1 MVVLNESD
9 FRKKMKTDPEG
20 FFLFF
25 GAEDYLKNY
34 CITVARQAVCPDEG
48 LACFN
53 DITLNFADYSSEA
66 LENALAAPPM
76 MAERKLVVVK
86 SIDFGAMKSAD
97 LETLFGILSSYR
109 EDPSNLLILSATPS
123 GLETGSAKKP
133 DPIYKRLSELVTIV
147 RFDEAT
153 PQKLAVWVQR
163 HCASKQVNITDAD
176 ARLLIE
182 ISGKSMFTLASEI
195 EKLCYFVLEHGRNQI
210 TAEDIRFVAIPVE
223 ECDTFALTNAAMAGR
238 RQEALDALAVMRAR
252 QVKPEVVFGE
262 ISRLYSDLYLTKLY
276 LGNGKTVSDLSALL
290 KIHAYRAG
298 LYAKAVEKAS
308 FLQLRRILSLCEST
322 DLAMKSYGK
331 RNYEQIEKLICLI

>member
-20 FFLFF
+20 FFLFL

-34 CITVARQAVCPDEG
+34 CITVAREAVCPDEG

-53 DITLNFADYSSEA
+53 DITVNFADYSSET

-76 MAERKLVVVK
+76 MAERKLVVVR
-86 SIDFGAMKSAD
+86 SVDFYAMKNAD
-97 LETLFGILSSYR
+97 LETLLGILASYR

-123 GLETGSAKKP
+123 GLDMGTPKKP
-133 DPIYKRLSELVTIV
+133 DPIYKKLSELLTPV

-153 PQKLAVWVQR
+153 PQKLSVWVQR
-163 HCASKQVNITDAD
+163 HCASKQVGITDAD

-182 ISGKSMFTLASEI
+182 TAGKSMFTLAAEI
-195 EKLCYFVLEHGRNQI
+195 EKLCYYVLEHGRNQI
-210 TAEDIRFVAIPVE
+210 TAEDIRLVTIPVE
-223 ECDTFALTNAAMAGR
+223 ECDTFALTNAAMAGK
-238 RQEALDALAVMRAR
+238 RQEALDVLAVMRAR
-252 QVKPEVVFGE
+252 QVKPEFVFGE
-262 ISRLYSDLYLTKLY
+262 ISRLYADLYLAKLY
-276 LGNGKTVSDLSALL
+276 LSNGKTVADLSSLL
-290 KIHAYRAG
+290 KIHAYKAG
-298 LYAKAVEKAS
+298 LYAKATERVS
-308 FLQLRRILSLCEST
+308 FAQLRRILSLCEST

>member
-1 MVVLNESD
+1 MVVLNETD
-9 FRKKMKTDPEG
+9 FRKKMKTDPKG

-25 GAEDYLKNY
+25 GTEDYLKNY
-34 CITVARQAVCPDEG
+34 AITVAREAVCPDEG

-76 MAERKLVVVK
+76 MADTKLVVVR
-86 SIDFGAMKSAD
+86 SVDFYAMKAAE
-97 LETLFGILSSYR
+97 LETLVGILAAYKD
-109 EDPSNLLILSATPS
+109 DPSNLLILSATPD
-123 GLETGSAKKP
+123 GLEAGTPKKP
-133 DPIYKRLSELVTIV
+133 DAIYARLSEHLTVV

-163 HCASKQVNITDAD
+163 HAASRQVNITEAN
-176 ARLLIE
+176 ARLLME
-182 ISGKSMFTLASEI
+182 ISGKAMLTLASEI
-195 EKLCYFVLEHGRNQI
+195 EKLCYYVLENGRNEI

-223 ECDTFALTNAAMAGR
+223 ECDTFALTNAAMAGKR
-238 RQEALDALAVMRAR
+238 REALDVLSVMKAR
-252 QVKPEVVFGE
+252 QIKPEIVFGE

-276 LGNGKTVSDLSALL
+276 LESGKTVADLASLL
-290 KIHAYRAG
+290 KIHSYKAG
-298 LYAKAVEKAS
+298 LYQKAVEKATYP
-308 FLQLRRILSLCEST
+308 QLRRILSLCEST